1 MRLVI
6 CMKLILN
13 RATILIFSVLAVLQA
28 SVFAYAL
35 NMNNQL
41 ELLEEQVI
49 QSSPEF
55 DSVIQNQIR
64 LSTDIQQI
72 IKALRGTM
80 IQVQHLTIEIQKD
93 KVKKQESIKQ
103 DNLQIG

>member
-1 MRLVI
+1 M
-6 CMKLILN
+6 N
-13 RATILIFSVLAVLQA
+13 RVTLLIFSVLVVLQA
-28 SVFAYAL
+28 SVFGYAL

-41 ELLEEQVI
+41 GLLEEQVV

-64 LSTDIQQI
+64 ISTDMQQI
-72 IKALRGTM
+72 IEALRGTM
-80 IQVQHLTIEIQKD
+80 IQVQHLTNELEKD
-93 KVKKQESIKQ
+93 KVKKQERVSQ

>member
-1 MRLVI
+1 M
-6 CMKLILN
+6 N
-13 RATILIFSVLAVLQA
+13 RVTLLIFSVLVVLQA

-41 ELLEEQVI
+41 ELLEEQVV
-49 QSSPEF
+49 QSSPEL

-64 LSTDIQQI
+64 ISTDMQQI
-72 IKALRGTM
+72 IEALRGTM
-80 IQVQHLTIEIQKD
+80 IQVQYLTNELEKD
-93 KVKKQESIKQ
+93 KVKKQERVSQ

>member
-1 MRLVI
+1 M
-6 CMKLILN
+6 N
-13 RATILIFSVLAVLQA
+13 RVTLLIFSVLVVLQA

-41 ELLEEQVI
+41 ELLEEQVV

-64 LSTDIQQI
+64 ISTDMQQI
-72 IKALRGTM
+72 IEALRGTM
-80 IQVQHLTIEIQKD
+80 IQVQYLTNELEKD
-93 KVKKQESIKQ
+93 KVKKQERVSQ

>member
-1 MRLVI
+1 MRLAI

-13 RATILIFSVLAVLQA
+13 KVTLLIFSVLIVLQA
-28 SVFAYAL
+28 SVFGYAL

-41 ELLEEQVI
+41 ELLEEQVV
-49 QSSPEF
+49 QSSPEL

-64 LSTDIQQI
+64 ISTDMQQI
-72 IKALRGTM
+72 IEALRGTM
-80 IQVQHLTIEIQKD
+80 IQVQYLTNELEKD
-93 KVKKQESIKQ
+93 KVKKQERVSQ

>member
-1 MRLVI
+1 M
-6 CMKLILN
+6 N
-13 RATILIFSVLAVLQA
+13 RVTLLIFSVLVVLQA

-41 ELLEEQVI
+41 ELLEEQVV
-49 QSSPEF
+49 QSSPEL

-64 LSTDIQQI
+64 ISTDMQQI
-72 IKALRGTM
+72 IEALRGTM
-80 IQVQHLTIEIQKD
+80 IQVQYLTNELEKD
-93 KVKKQESIKQ
+93 KVKKQDNISQ

>member
-1 MRLVI
+1 MKLVI

-13 RATILIFSVLAVLQA
+13 RATILIFSVLGVLQA

>member
-1 MRLVI
+1 M
-6 CMKLILN
+6 N
-13 RATILIFSVLAVLQA
+13 RVTLLIFSVLVVLQA

-41 ELLEEQVI
+41 ELLEEQVV
-49 QSSPEF
+49 QSSPEL

-64 LSTDIQQI
+64 ISTDMQQI
-72 IKALRGTM
+72 IEALRGTM
-80 IQVQHLTIEIQKD
+80 IQVQHLTNELEKG
-93 KVKKQESIKQ
+93 KVKKQERVSQ

>member
-1 MRLVI
+1 M
-6 CMKLILN
+6 N
-13 RATILIFSVLAVLQA
+13 RVTLLIFSVLVVLQA

>member
-1 MRLVI
+1 
-6 CMKLILN
+6 MKLILN

-28 SVFAYAL
+28 SFFAYAL

>member
-1 MRLVI
+1 M
-6 CMKLILN
+6 N
-13 RATILIFSVLAVLQA
+13 RVTLLIFSVLVVFQA

-41 ELLEEQVI
+41 ELLEEQVV

-55 DSVIQNQIR
+55 DSVIQNQA
-64 LSTDIQQI
+64 LLNTDIHHI
-72 IKALRGTM
+72 IKVIKGLI
-80 IQVQHLTIEIQKD
+80 IQVQYLTNEVEKG
-93 KVKKQESIKQ
+93 KVKKQDNISQ